1 MPITK
6 VGIIGN
12 SHVGAHVA
20 NAILYQSLATDLYL
34 SDKDAV
40 LCRAQVNDLQDAMSF
55 YPVSTRVHEVDDRYE
70 ELAQCDLIVN
80 AAGHVKEAAVSRDG
94 ELFVTTDE
102 VKTFA
107 KRIVDAGFKGVWVS
121 IANPNDVVALALQ
134 RLTDYDPR
142 KVIGSGTTL
151 DSSRFQHALATKTG
165 FDPQCITSLML
176 GEHGFAEFAL
186 WSHVSF
192 GSLTPEEVEKQCGIT
207 FDRDDLEEQARKG
220 GYITMRGKCCTEYS
234 ISNGATK
241 IIKAVLHDTKI
252 ITPVST
258 PIHNVYGVDNIFQ
271 SLPCM
276 IGKDGV
282 EKVFVPEMT
291 ESEVAKWQASAAHIQ
306 GNIDKVDWLKALQ

>member
-1 MPITK
+1 MASIK
-6 VGIIGN
+6 IGILGN
-12 SHVGAHVA
+12 NHVGAHVA
-20 NAILYQSLATDLYL
+20 NAILYQGLATDIYM
-34 SDKDAV
+34 SDRDAV
-40 LCRAQVNDLQDAMSF
+40 LCRAQVNDLLDAMSF
-55 YPVSTRVHEVDDRYE
+55 YPVTARVHEVDDRYE
-70 ELAQCDLIVN
+70 ELAQCDIIVN

-107 KRIVDAGFKGVWVS
+107 KRIVDAGFKGIWVS
-121 IANPNDVVALALQ
+121 ISNPNDVIALAIQ
-134 RLTDYDPR
+134 RLTDYDPL

-165 FDPQCITSLML
+165 FDPQCISSLML

-192 GSLTPEEVEKQCGIT
+192 GGLTPEEVEAQCGYT
-207 FDRDDLEEQARKG
+207 FDRDDLEQQACHG
-220 GYITMRGKCCTEYS
+220 GYITMAGKCCTEYS

-241 IIKAVLHDTKI
+241 IIKAIVHDTKV

-258 PIHNVYGVDNIFQ
+258 LIHNVYGVDNIYQ

-276 IGKDGV
+276 IGQNGV
-282 EKVFVPEMT
+282 EKVFVPTMT
-291 ESEVAKWQASAAHIQ
+291 ESEIAKWQASAAHIQ
-306 GNIDKVDWLKALQ
+306 GNIDQVGWIKALQ